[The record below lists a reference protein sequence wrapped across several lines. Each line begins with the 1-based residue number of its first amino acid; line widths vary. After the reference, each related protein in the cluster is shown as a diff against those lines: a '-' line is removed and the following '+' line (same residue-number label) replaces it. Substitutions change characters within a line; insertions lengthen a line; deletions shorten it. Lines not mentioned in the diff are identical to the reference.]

1 MCYNLATPSGRSKE
15 KLRLQEGIDDHAQ
28 ARHLLEADLKVTT
41 EQFHEYKRQAQQRE
55 TDYST
60 RVHASALGSAAT
72 HLDSLPKCI
81 QTGPHTF
88 RKALAIAS

>member
-1 MCYNLATPSGRSKE
+1 MDTRKRHSEVTRRRGRSKE
-15 KLRLQEGIDDHAQ
+15 KLRLQEALDDHGQ

-60 RVHASALGSAAT
+60 RVHASANKPQ
-72 HLDSLPKCI
+72 HLPKHGVSRS
-81 QTGPHTF
+81 QD
-88 RKALAIAS
+88 